1 MHVSSSTPTRS
12 NRRKR
17 EDHIIPTENCIWM
30 KKPFCTHPP
39 RNSSLNKIIIKKKY
53 WRVLILVVPVF
64 PSPKGKHPFP
74 AYARRHYW
82 AGSVKAILTQPVS
95 LPLLFPTS
103 RLWAFKVTNP
113 VGNSRAVFWW
123 PIFHLSHLSY
133 AFLLFNLHWF
143 CYIACFHVSHCK
155 SALGQGYH

>member
-143 CYIACFHVSHCK
+143 CYIACFHVSHFK